1 MGLFNRRSGNMPSQW
16 IILNDIEQLD
26 GIVKA
31 SHDKPQ
37 IIFKD
42 STSCGISAR
51 AKAGLQEDWTPLADH
66 ADLHY
71 LDLLSHRNISNEV
84 ATFTGVIHQSPQ
96 VIVYHN
102 GKVVADTSHH
112 NISVRYL
119 KGVLDKLS

>member
-1 MGLFNRRSGNMPSQW
+1 MPSKW
-16 IILNDIEQLD
+16 IMLNDVDQLD

-31 SHDKPQ
+31 SYDKPQ

-42 STSCGISAR
+42 STTCGISAR
-51 AKAGLQEDWTPLADH
+51 AKAGLQEDWTPVADL

-71 LDLLSHRNISNEV
+71 LDLLSYRSVSNEI

-96 VIVYHN
+96 VIIYHH

-112 NISVRYL
+112 NISVRFIQ
-119 KGVLDKLS
+119 GILDQL

>member
-1 MGLFNRRSGNMPSQW
+1 MGLFNRSVNSFPSKW
-16 IILNDIEQLD
+16 IMLNDTDQLD
-26 GIVKA
+26 TIVKA
-31 SHDKPQ
+31 SYDKPQ

-51 AKAGLQEDWTPLADH
+51 AKAGLQEDWTPLADQ

-71 LDLLSHRNISNEV
+71 LDLLSYRSVSNEI

-96 VIVYHN
+96 IIIYHN

-112 NISVRYL
+112 QISVRYIQ
-119 KGVLDKLS
+119 GVLDQL

>member
-1 MGLFNRRSGNMPSQW
+1 MGLFNRRSGGIPSNW
-16 IILNDIEQLD
+16 ILLNELEQLD

-31 SHDKPQ
+31 SYDKPQ

-51 AKAGLQEDWTPLADH
+51 AKAGLQEDWTPLEDQ

-71 LDLLSHRNISNEV
+71 LDLLSYRNISNEV
-84 ATFTGVIHQSPQ
+84 ATFTGVVHQSPQ
-96 VIVYHN
+96 VIIYHN

-112 NISVRYL
+112 NISVRYIQ
-119 KGVLDKLS
+119 GVLDQL

>member
-1 MGLFNRRSGNMPSQW
+1 MLTEV
-16 IILNDIEQLD
+16 EQLD

-31 SHDKPQ
+31 SYDKPQ

-51 AKAGLQEDWTPLADH
+51 AKAGLQEDWTPVADQ

-71 LDLLSHRNISNEV
+71 LDLLSYRSVSNEV
-84 ATFTGVIHQSPQ
+84 ASFTGVIHQSPQ
-96 VIVYHN
+96 VIIYHQ

-112 NISVRYL
+112 NISVRYI
-119 KGVLDKLS
+119 KGVLDKL